1 MEKILIS
8 SVREGA
14 GKTSIIAGIIN
25 GIEKKFG
32 YIKPLGDRLIYRRKK
47 SWDYDSNLIVNML
60 GRENDLESHSVNI
73 TLGFDHS
80 KLRYMFD
87 EQGTKKAL
95 NDMVK
100 DIGKANDVLLIEGGR
115 DLNYGGSIYL
125 DPISVSKH
133 LNARQIIIVSGDND
147 TIIDDIKFIY
157 KYLPVKEMNLGGII
171 INKVNDVDEFEHAYL
186 PLIKEMGATV
196 LGIIPY
202 KEQLTYYTVEFLA
215 ERLFA
220 KVITGEKGLKGTVKN
235 FVVGALST
243 ADPMN
248 NPLFTDPKL
257 HKENQLMI
265 TGGDRSDMIL
275 AALEGN
281 PIGIVLTN
289 NIVPPQKVISK
300 VSERNIP
307 LLLVTMDT
315 FQVAKHIDGIEA
327 LLRIDDEDKIKLLS
341 QMAGK
346 YIKINEA
353 LNI

>member
-8 SVREGA
+8 SIREGA

-25 GIEKKFG
+25 SLEKKFG
-32 YIKPLGDRLIYRRKK
+32 YIKPLGDRLIYKRKK

-60 GRENDLESHSVNI
+60 GHETDLETHSLNI

-80 KLRYMFD
+80 KLRYMYD
-87 EQGTKKAL
+87 EQGTKNAL
-95 NDMVK
+95 NDMVE
-100 DIGKANDVLLIEGGR
+100 DIGKSNDILLIEGGR
-115 DLNYGGSIYL
+115 DLNYGASIYL
-125 DPISVSKH
+125 DSISVSKH
-133 LNARQIIIVSGDND
+133 LNAKLIIVVSGNND
-147 TIIDDIKFIY
+147 TILDDIKFII
-157 KYLPVKEMNLGGII
+157 KYLPVKDINLAGII
-171 INKVNDVDEFEHAYL
+171 INKVKDVDEFENTYL
-186 PLIKEMGATV
+186 PLIKETGADV

-215 ERLFA
+215 EKLFA

-235 FVVGALST
+235 FMVGAMST
-243 ADPMN
+243 IDPMN
-248 NPLFTDPKL
+248 NPLYTDPKL

-281 PIGIVLTN
+281 PIGIILTN

-307 LLLVTMDT
+307 LLLVTTDT
-315 FQVAKHIDGIEA
+315 FQVAKQIDGIEA
-327 LLRIDDEDKIKLLS
+327 LLRIDDEEKIKLLS
-341 QMAGK
+341 QIAGK
-346 YIKINEA
+346 YLKIDE
-353 LNI
+353 IF